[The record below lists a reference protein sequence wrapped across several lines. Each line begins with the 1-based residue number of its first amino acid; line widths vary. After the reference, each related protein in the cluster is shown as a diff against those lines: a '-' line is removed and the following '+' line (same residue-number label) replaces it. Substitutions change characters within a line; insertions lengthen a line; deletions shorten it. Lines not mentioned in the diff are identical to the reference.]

1 MRWLCACTMVLGL
14 GLISRADSSEDAAA
28 KWVGDVGGKLK
39 RDDSAPG
46 KPVTEVNLNLNKKLT
61 DDGLKNLAGLKNLKS
76 LSLFF
81 NEQITDAGMKHVKEL
96 PALEALTLSNTSV
109 ADAGIAE
116 LKGLKNLKALH
127 LAGCIKMTD
136 KATETIK
143 GFATLEDLS
152 LPSTITDAGIKN
164 LIDLK
169 KLKKLYLGGC
179 TKLTDGAVKLLAD
192 NVPELE
198 YLELGAGLGTD
209 VTDAAVAHFAR
220 LKKLK
225 HLGVNGSKITGTGL
239 KDLQSA
245 LPDCKISK

>member
-14 GLISRADSSEDAAA
+14 GFALRADDSEDAAI
-28 KWVGDVGGKLK
+28 KWVEGVGGKLK
-39 RDDSAPG
+39 RDDKAPG
-46 KPVTEVNLNLNKKLT
+46 KPVIEVDLNFNKKVT
-61 DDGLKNLAGLKNLKS
+61 NDGLKNLAGLKSAKS

-81 NEQITDAGMKHVKEL
+81 NEQITDTGMKHVKEL
-96 PALEALTLSNTSV
+96 PALEALTLSNTLV

-143 GFATLEDLS
+143 GFAALEDLS
-152 LPSTITDAGIKN
+152 LPSTITDAGVKN
-164 LIDLK
+164 LADLK
-169 KLKKLYLGGC
+169 KLKKLYLAGC

-198 YLELGAGLGTD
+198 YLELGAGSGTD
-209 VTDAAVAHFAR
+209 ITDAAVAHFAR
-220 LKKLK
+220 LKELK
-225 HLGVNGSKITGTGL
+225 HLGVNGSKITATGL
-239 KDLQSA
+239 KELQSA
-245 LPDCKISK
+245 LPGCKISK